1 MLELIGASLVGTFVL
16 IRVSELLGIIE
27 SPLEVK

>member
-1 MLELIGASLVGTFVL
+1 MLELIGVSLVGTFVL
-16 IRVSELLGIIE
+16 VRMGEVLGIIE

>member
-1 MLELIGASLVGTFVL
+1 MLELIGMSLVGTFFL
-16 IRVSELLGIIE
+16 IRMGELLGIIE

>member
-1 MLELIGASLVGTFVL
+1 MLELIGVSLVGTFVL